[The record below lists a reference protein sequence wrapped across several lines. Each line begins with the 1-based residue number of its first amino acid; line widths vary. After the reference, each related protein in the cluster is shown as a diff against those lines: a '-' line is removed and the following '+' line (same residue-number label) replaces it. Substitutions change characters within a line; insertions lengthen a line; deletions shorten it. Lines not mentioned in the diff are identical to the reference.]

1 MGCEDQKE
9 KDDITKIL
17 MEKKPWFISAYNWR
31 KRESHS
37 WDVKTKKKERQRAQK
52 SRWKKR
58 GKSHDSSSNL
68 QLGTSIFPRK
78 IGWSWLW
85 KKLMEFGCQKRLTV
99 KGSPA

>member
-17 MEKKPWFISAYNWR
+17 MEKKPWFIRAYNWR

-52 SRWKKR
+52 SWLKKKE
-58 GKSHDSSSNL
+58 KSHDSSSKPTTGFF
-68 QLGTSIFPRK
+68 QFS
-78 IGWSWLW
+78 
-85 KKLMEFGCQKRLTV
+85 KKK
-99 KGSPA
+99 